1 MYSLGFCLSGGSA
14 WRAISASSSRRAAQ
28 NASQP
33 CPHSSAVSRSSGYR
47 SSTPAPINAAML
59 RCAFHTW
66 PAERWRKTLSHVS
79 HMPGGYGTVI
89 VKEWITTVR
98 SCSSAAAQ
106 IGSQSGSSS
115 DSSGGQIGKMPTG
128 QAAWAQRR
136 ISATD
141 PAASRAETRMTLV
154 NRSG

>member
-1 MYSLGFCLSGGSA
+1 
-14 WRAISASSSRRAAQ
+14 
-28 NASQP
+28 
-33 CPHSSAVSRSSGYR
+33 
-47 SSTPAPINAAML
+47 ML

-66 PAERWRKTLSHVS
+66 PAARWRNTLSHVS

-98 SCSSAAAQ
+98 SCSCAAAQ

-128 QAAWAQRR
+128 QAARAQRR

-141 PAASRAETRMTLV
+141 PAASRGDTRMTLV
-154 NRSG
+154 NRSGYGAQ